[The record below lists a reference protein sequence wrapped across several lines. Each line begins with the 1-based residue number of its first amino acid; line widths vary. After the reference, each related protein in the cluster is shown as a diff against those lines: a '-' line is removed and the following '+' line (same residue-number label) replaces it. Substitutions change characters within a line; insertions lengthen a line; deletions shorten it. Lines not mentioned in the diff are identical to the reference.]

1 MVRHNIAVQEILSG
15 SVQSGVTRLELLW
28 KEVQEE
34 RVREKLDA
42 YSMLTLGAGLD
53 TVTSRAELPVDAAV
67 VLNLVTLGRLGRAD
81 AVLALEGAVSR
92 EMRAM
97 AGVGKEGRPAGWH
110 GAPGRGYGGI
120 EGRHRRKG
128 W

>member
-34 RVREKLDA
+34 RVRDKLDA

-81 AVLALEGAVSR
+81 AVLALEEQYPEKCAPWLGWAKK
-92 EMRAM
+92 
-97 AGVGKEGRPAGWH
+97 AGLQDGTGP
-110 GAPGRGYGGI
+110 PGGDTA
-120 EGRHRRKG
+120 E
-128 W
+128 